1 MSKKYLTL
9 LGAAMG
15 MGLSV
20 MNSGKVFSEPET
32 PRVKRFSDKAKL
44 LSREHKELRWF
55 TIHGHK
61 VQAYSYKD
69 GLQRLIYQGKIK
81 RKKKK

>member
-1 MSKKYLTL
+1 MINLNSIFYE
-9 LGAAMG
+9 MG
-15 MGLSV
+15 
-20 MNSGKVFSEPET
+20 NPQYPQK
-32 PRVKRFSDKAKL
+32 FSDKAKL
-44 LSREHKELRWF
+44 LSREHKTLSWF

-69 GLQRLIYQGKIK
+69 GLQRLIHQGKIK